1 MRAQEEDFQLS
12 STTATASEAEN
23 EMRKLAMDPSE
34 VSKIIPEKTA
44 SKKRKRRYIGDMAS
58 SDFSTP
64 EKRRKNLQKVKQ
76 TVAKQRKR
84 IHSLQ
89 MTVRRLRL
97 RITSLESLLKHL
109 KEKSLISESAE
120 SIIKAS
126 VSGPAVDI
134 FERLLKGP
142 SAQKYNPSLR
152 SFALTLSFYSAKAYN
167 FVRRTFNRTLP
178 HLGTISKWYSSVDGS
193 PGFTKEA
200 LIALTLKQKES
211 SKPLLCNLVMDEM
224 SIRRQVE
231 WTGQKF
237 TGYVDIGTAIDEDTL
252 PEAREAL
259 VFMLFVKLPVGY
271 FLLNGLSAST
281 KAGLVNKC
289 LEFIHESGVTITSL
303 TFDGA
308 PVNITMAEKLGAD
321 FTDPLNL
328 KTSFKHPITNS
339 DIYIFLDACHMI
351 KLVRNCMASQTG
363 LKDINKKEIKW
374 SYVTNLV
381 DKQNVEGLHAAT
393 KIRIRHLQWAREKM
407 KVRLATQTISRSVSD
422 AITFLRDDLKS
433 PEFQDSE
440 ATSEFLLKFN
450 NLFDIFNS
458 RNRHVKYEFKKP
470 LSLQTALKFFEY
482 INEVKEYIIGITFK
496 RQTNN

>member
-1 MRAQEEDFQLS
+1 MVHFLYGSPRRNSEQSEFVFLESFLRGFLNDFKYFLAKMVRKCQVCKKLDTFHPELSFHSLYQNTQKYVRIIFHPSDIITKQNGLRYIKPGANPKPINSTEPEIMPSSSDSTSFWKPSEGFKNAFRRNEEHKKKISNYLQLRLH
-12 STTATASEAEN
+12 TSEAEN
-23 EMRKLAMDPSE
+23 EMRKLEMDPSE

-89 MTVRRLRL
+89 MT
-97 RITSLESLLKHL
+97 
-109 KEKSLISESAE
+109 
-120 SIIKAS
+120 AS

-142 SAQKYNPSLR
+142 PAQKYNPSLR
-152 SFALTLSFYSAKAYN
+152 SFALTLSFYSSKAYN
-167 FVRRTFNRTLP
+167 FVRRTFSRTLP
-178 HLGTISKWYSSVDGS
+178 HLGTISKRYSSVDGS

-211 SKPLLCNLVMDEM
+211 SNPLLCNLVMDEM

-259 VFMLFVKLPVGY
+259 VFMLVALNSSWKLPVGY
-271 FLLNGLSAST
+271 LLLNGLSAST

-339 DIYIFLDACHMI
+339 DIYI
-351 KLVRNCMASQTG
+351 
-363 LKDINKKEIKW
+363 
-374 SYVTNLV
+374 Y
-381 DKQNVEGLHAAT
+381 
-393 KIRIRHLQWAREKM
+393 
-407 KVRLATQTISRSVSD
+407 IS
-422 AITFLRDDLKS
+422 
-433 PEFQDSE
+433 
-440 ATSEFLLKFN
+440 
-450 NLFDIFNS
+450 
-458 RNRHVKYEFKKP
+458 
-470 LSLQTALKFFEY
+470 
-482 INEVKEYIIGITFK
+482 
-496 RQTNN
+496 